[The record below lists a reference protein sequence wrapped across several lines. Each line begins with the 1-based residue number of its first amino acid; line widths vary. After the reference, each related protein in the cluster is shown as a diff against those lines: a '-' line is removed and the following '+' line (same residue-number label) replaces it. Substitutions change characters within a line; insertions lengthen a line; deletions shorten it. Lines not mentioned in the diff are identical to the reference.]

1 MKRWFNWLINGS
13 YPHKKRWWLVG
24 GRFIL
29 SLWITIIALCGLVI
43 AGIYIVDPE
52 SFSDPKPDTQC
63 QTVEYNGEVIDTCEY
78 LYP

>member
-1 MKRWFNWLINGS
+1 MKRWLNWLINGS
-13 YPHKKRWWLVG
+13 YPYKKRWWLVG

-29 SLWITIIALCGLVI
+29 SLWITIIALCGIVI
-43 AGIYIVDPE
+43 AGIYVVDPA
-52 SFSDPKPDTQC
+52 SFSDPKPDTEC

>member
-1 MKRWFNWLINGS
+1 MKRWLNWLINGS
-13 YPHKKRWWLVG
+13 YPYKKRWWLVG

-29 SLWITIIALCGLVI
+29 SLWITIIALCGIVI
-43 AGIYIVDPE
+43 AGIYIVDPA
-52 SFSDPKPDTQC
+52 SFSDPKPDIEC